1 MLGADRQL
9 AHAHAGRLEDR
20 VDYRRADAG
29 RAELANPARF
39 ECAGVQVDFV
49 DEPTAT
55 SVSAGRTAGATTA
68 PPGEC
73 RARPPSDLGTG
84 LELPAA
90 VGSGA
95 DRDADVRLVDHAG
108 ASLMPSPTIA
118 TRLASWETDAFAL
131 GSGGTGFVVE
141 NTRFVVTVRHA
152 DEALDKVER
161 HRHELHG
168 AFGND
173 AFGRLAEKA
182 ARFFGTPQY
191 IVGQTV
197 AVAAWVL
204 LNSTQLHLGFAWDVY
219 PFIALNLLFSLQ
231 AAYAAPLILLA
242 QTRQAD
248 RDKMQAERVEKSHS
262 RLEHAAKVET
272 DKILELLQAN
282 TDLTQQDKEL
292 TEQVADLTKQIH
304 ALLTSK
310 NIG

>member
-1 MLGADRQL
+1 
-9 AHAHAGRLEDR
+9 
-20 VDYRRADAG
+20 V
-29 RAELANPARF
+29 
-39 ECAGVQVDFV
+39 
-49 DEPTAT
+49 
-55 SVSAGRTAGATTA
+55 SVG
-68 PPGEC
+68 
-73 RARPPSDLGTG
+73 
-84 LELPAA
+84 
-90 VGSGA
+90 
-95 DRDADVRLVDHAG
+95 
-108 ASLMPSPTIA
+108 
-118 TRLASWETDAFAL
+118 
-131 GSGGTGFVVE
+131 
-141 NTRFVVTVRHA
+141 HA
-152 DEALDKVER
+152 DEPPDKVER

-197 AVAAWVL
+197 AVAVWVL

-248 RDKMQAERVEKSHS
+248 RDKMQAERVERSHS
-262 RLEHAAKVET
+262 QLEQAAKTET
-272 DKILELLQAN
+272 DRILELLQAN
-282 TDLTQQDKEL
+282 TDLTQLDKEL
-292 TEQVADLTKQIH
+292 TEQVADFTKQIH